1 MIRNIKGTQDLLP
14 PEIHHWQAAEEH
26 LRQIFQAFSYS
37 EIRTPVFEK
46 TELFARGIGEF
57 TDIVTKE
64 MYTFKDK
71 GDLWLT
77 LRPEFTASVIRAY
90 IQHNLAQSAPLQRLW
105 YVGPLFRQERPQA
118 GRMRQFHQFGV
129 EIIGSEHPEAD
140 AEVIHLAWTAYEK
153 LGVKGKVLHINSIGS
168 QEARKDY
175 IGTLQET
182 LRPHLE
188 AFCPQCQE
196 RFSGNSLRLFDC
208 KNENCQSLMKAYAP
222 SILDHLDESD
232 AAHFEKVK
240 ELLAALK
247 VPYTVNPALVRGLDY
262 YTRTTFEVKGLN
274 LGAQDALCGGGR
286 YDQLVQDLGG
296 KPTPSVGFAAGFER
310 LLLAIAAEKKEESEP
325 DGPTL
330 FLAPFSEN
338 ELSFA
343 FEIMGKVREAGIS
356 AEMDLLRRSMKA
368 KMREANRLNARFV
381 ALIGP
386 DEMRQNKVSLKN
398 MKTSQQTLLDAPAII
413 SFLQKL

>member
-14 PEIHHWQAAEEH
+14 SEIHQWQTAEEK
-26 LRQIFQAFSYS
+26 LRQIFQDFSYN

-71 GDLWLT
+71 SDSWLT

-90 IQHNLAQSAPLQRLW
+90 IQHNLAQQSPTQRLW
-105 YVGPLFRQERPQA
+105 YIGPLFRQERPQA

-140 AEVIHLAWTAYEK
+140 AEVIHLAWSAYEK
-153 LGVKGKVLHINSIGS
+153 LGIKGKSLQINSIGS
-168 QEARKDY
+168 PEPRKRYIAILQEA
-175 IGTLQET
+175 

-196 RFSGNSLRLFDC
+196 RFSANTLRLFDC
-208 KNENCQSLMKAYAP
+208 KNENCQSLMTSNAP
-222 SILDHLDESD
+222 SILDHLDDSD
-232 AAHFEKVK
+232 SAHFDKVK
-240 ELLAALK
+240 ELLSALEL
-247 VPYTVNPALVRGLDY
+247 PFTVNPGLVRGLDY
-262 YTRTTFEVKGLN
+262 YTRTTFEIKGLN

-286 YDQLVQDLGG
+286 YDALVQDLGG
-296 KPTPSVGFAAGFER
+296 KATPAVGFAAGFER
-310 LLLAIAAEKKEESEP
+310 LLLAIAAEGKQSAP
-325 DGPTL
+325 SSAPL
-330 FLAPFSEN
+330 LYLAPFSEN
-338 ELSFA
+338 ELSYA
-343 FEIMGKVREAGIS
+343 FSILGKVRAAGLS

-368 KMREANRLNARFV
+368 KMREANRLNVRFV

-386 DEMRQNKVSLKN
+386 DEMAQQKIALKDMESGEQILFDLSN
-398 MKTSQQTLLDAPAII
+398 LISHIQQA
-413 SFLQKL
+413 